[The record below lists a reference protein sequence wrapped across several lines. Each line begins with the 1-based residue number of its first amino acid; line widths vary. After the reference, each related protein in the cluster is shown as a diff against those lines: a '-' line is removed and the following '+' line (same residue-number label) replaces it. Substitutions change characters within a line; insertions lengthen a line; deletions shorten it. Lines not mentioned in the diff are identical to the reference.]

1 LSTIGDAGKKSLG
14 LLSFALAP
22 LDYLGGI
29 VRAGAFSLSNI
40 AGNKI
45 DINRNELED
54 DYNFFTNMRRAVI
67 KNPFDPTQRIAGFGD
82 IPGLKFDSNDS
93 FLEKLGKGTIAFTGD
108 VLSDPTTYMSFGIA
122 PVAKKLAAK
131 TVAAQT
137 ADEAGKILAR
147 EAVEE
152 VGEQAA
158 TGLAQAAAE
167 RMSLAAAR
175 QVAKDSAL
183 TKLASRNLNIANEA
197 AVKNVSVE
205 DYVSDLLQTN
215 RDELQ
220 RLVSDQIGDE
230 ATAIFRTK
238 KRASLRK
245 YFDDLADETGV
256 DEFRGLWQKQSDA
269 VRGGFQITKPLG
281 KPVKRLTEG
290 GQSPIGDFIS
300 KQSAKAAASRPGLFL
315 TTGRER
321 ELIKSVK
328 VLGQGI
334 DTPGGLARAAQAESA
349 LRTAQRAAT
358 RERELIRKL
367 GPQAKT
373 LIASAQRITNAMD
386 NEIEELT
393 GETLGDLVRQ
403 DVKRWYN
410 DFDAPDDV
418 QAKLLDSDIGAA
430 ASEAGLIAA
439 REARSGFEAARASYE
454 AGVPL
459 PEILADIDDKMVR
472 RQAQRWYRLIGEDQ
486 TGRLLNDPIDE
497 VKERV
502 AEQAQRVAADGLR
515 ISRSLR
521 DFMYDNYSRLQKEL
535 GEDFSEVGIVD
546 GALREVTDAARSLE
560 RDLFGTQAART
571 GTGKPK
577 SRAAFFT
584 TREDGTK
591 KWFTLE
597 EANAAQREN
606 YRQLLEEEVAA
617 GRIAKESTE
626 YKNFSERIDGME
638 WFETDPEKIFAN
650 RVNKLERGVHKA
662 VAVNLFKKAGLLVEA
677 DATRGLRPKAV
688 MKAAREELER
698 LGTESGALTQE
709 ITRLTRVRPGAPSG
723 EAAQMAEDLAVRA
736 EQVGGQFFTP
746 VQPVIEL
753 GEEARRVA
761 GAVTEEEGTITRAI
775 DRVENEIGV
784 LHARV
789 QENATDAETLKKAIA
804 AIDEADPD
812 EQVAEFA
819 ALLDTVITMKEAQA
833 NRLAASVGQ
842 TADVQELRSA
852 ANRLREAKKRQ
863 ATAVINLTARAEP
876 LSRVGTATDRRGFL
890 IPVENQFADLWAPQ
904 TIVDALANSYKVV
917 NESKTVVENALRTT
931 TGFWKQWATFGRGPG
946 FVFRNLGGWWNAFLV
961 GANGKDFRSGIQYAT
976 QYELA
981 LRDVRKQLKDV
992 QVGDINGVVDLID
1005 NAFQKRMGGKQFMGV
1020 DMYEA
1025 HQLMEAEGIFGGTIT
1040 AAAMDVD
1047 PYTNVPRSVRAGEV
1061 YGRGRQQVLV
1071 GPNESETVWEQVRS
1085 GQLTMGEAL
1094 KEVRKL
1100 RPAEAAKQ
1108 VGKGFARGTINNPY
1122 MYVMKAFSEDSERFL
1137 RASTF
1142 AAGMRQYGTDATG
1155 SEMAGMLVKASQF
1168 DYTDLSPAEQR
1179 VMKLIS
1185 PFFVW
1190 TKNNVPYQ
1198 FRNLFANPGKVNAI
1212 LDLQQNVERYFGD
1225 EDDTMDKYLPD
1236 WLSEQMGF
1244 ASQFGS
1250 GENKLALSMNLP
1262 LTDLNRVF
1270 QIPVTETGNLA
1281 VGNPLDTARTA
1292 VGAAFGGLEEQSLTS
1307 LNPFLKAP
1315 IESVTGVNLFTG
1327 AKFTDQAAGP
1337 AFRAATQV
1345 PIIGRLLPDTYV
1357 DPESGEVRASSYAI
1371 NQFRN
1376 LLPQLGQLDRLLPFG
1391 QQGSA
1396 AERLQGNWIS
1406 QGLSFLPVTVS
1417 ATLTESQYAG
1427 ELRTRNLKLEQ
1438 QIRDYE
1444 RANGLMPGSVRDQYN
1459 EAQKALSKK
1468 SRDRA
1473 LAAALAP

>member
-1 LSTIGDAGKKSLG
+1 MT
-14 LLSFALAP
+14 
-22 LDYLGGI
+22 
-29 VRAGAFSLSNI
+29 
-40 AGNKI
+40 
-45 DINRNELED
+45 
-54 DYNFFTNMRRAVI
+54 
-67 KNPFDPTQRIAGFGD
+67 
-82 IPGLKFDSNDS
+82 
-93 FLEKLGKGTIAFTGD
+93 
-108 VLSDPTTYMSFGIA
+108 
-122 PVAKKLAAK
+122 
-131 TVAAQT
+131 
-137 ADEAGKILAR
+137 
-147 EAVEE
+147 
-152 VGEQAA
+152 
-158 TGLAQAAAE
+158 
-167 RMSLAAAR
+167 AAR
-175 QVAKDSAL
+175 QAAKDSAL
-183 TKLASRNLNIANEA
+183 TKLASRNLSIANGA
-197 AVKNVSVE
+197 AAKNVSVE

-245 YFDDLADETGV
+245 YFDGLADETGV
-256 DEFRGLWQKQSDA
+256 DEFRGLWQQQSDA

-315 TTGRER
+315 TAGRER
-321 ELIKSVK
+321 ELLKSAK
-328 VLGQGI
+328 VLGQKI
-334 DTPGGLARAAQAESA
+334 DTPGGLAKAAQAESA
-349 LRTAQRAAT
+349 LRTAQLAAK

-373 LIASAQRITNAMD
+373 IIATVQRTTNAMD
-386 NEIEELT
+386 KEIEELT

-430 ASEAGLIAA
+430 AAEAGLIAA
-439 REARSGFEAARASYE
+439 REARAGFEAARASYE
-454 AGVPL
+454 AAVPL

-497 VKERV
+497 VKEQV
-502 AEQAQRVAADGLR
+502 ASQAQRVAADGLR
-515 ISRSLR
+515 IARSMR
-521 DFMYDNYSRLQKEL
+521 DFMYENYSRLSKQL
-535 GEDFSEVGIVD
+535 GEDFADDTVGIVD
-546 GALREVTDAARSLE
+546 GALRDITDQARLLE

-577 SRAAFFT
+577 SRTAFFT
-584 TREDGTK
+584 MRDDGTK

-597 EANAAQREN
+597 EANASQRDN

-617 GRIAKESTE
+617 GRIAKESAE
-626 YKNFSERIDGME
+626 YKNFSERIDALE
-638 WFETDPEKIFAN
+638 WFETDPEKIFAK

-698 LGTESGALTQE
+698 LGTESEALTQE

-723 EAAQMAEDLAVRA
+723 EATQMAEDLATRA
-736 EQVGGQFFTP
+736 EQVNEQFLTP
-746 VQPVIEL
+746 VQPVAEL
-753 GEEARRVA
+753 SEEARRVA
-761 GAVTEEEGTITRAI
+761 EAVAEEEGTITRSI

-804 AIDEADPD
+804 AIDESDPE

-819 ALLDTVITMKEAQA
+819 ALLDTVITMKESQA
-833 NRLAASVGQ
+833 SRLAATAGQ
-842 TADVQELRSA
+842 TKDVQALRDA

-863 ATAVINLTARAEP
+863 ATAIINLTARAEP

-890 IPVENQFADLWAPQ
+890 IPVENQFADLWAPS

-946 FVFRNLGGWWNAFLV
+946 FVFRNIGGWWNAFLV

-992 QVGDINGVVDLID
+992 KVGDINGVVDLID
-1005 NAFQKRMGGKQFMGV
+1005 NAFQKRMANKQFMGM

-1047 PYTNVPRSVRAGEV
+1047 PGTGVPRSVRAGEV

-1071 GPNESETVWEQVRS
+1071 GPKESETVWEQVRS

-1142 AAGMRQYGTDATG
+1142 AAGMRQYGTDAVG
-1155 SEMAGMLVKASQF
+1155 GEMAGMLVKASQF

-1250 GENKLALSMNLP
+1250 GENQLALSMNLP

-1357 DPESGEVRASSYAI
+1357 DPESGEVRGSSYAI

-1376 LLPQLGQLDRLLPFG
+1376 LLPQLGQLDRLLPW

-1396 AERLQGNWIS
+1396 GERFRGNWIS